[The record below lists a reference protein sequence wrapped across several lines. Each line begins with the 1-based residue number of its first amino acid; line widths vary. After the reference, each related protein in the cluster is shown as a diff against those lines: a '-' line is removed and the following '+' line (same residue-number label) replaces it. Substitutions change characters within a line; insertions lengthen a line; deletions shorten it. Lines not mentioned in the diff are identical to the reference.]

1 MTRGRGPGET
11 LGLLARAK
19 TSKQAFSEFYAK
31 TSPAVLR
38 YFARETKDAQA
49 AFDLTAETFAN
60 AYEKRRDFRGA
71 TDAQAGAWLWTIAR
85 HELARY
91 RRARKVEFS
100 ALARL
105 ALERPSPTTEEL
117 RRVEALATLEEAQG
131 HLSAAIE
138 LLPKDQRTVIRMRF
152 MDMLSYEQIA
162 TSLGVTQDVARART
176 SRAIRSLRRDRRI
189 RQAFRALE
197 A

>member
-1 MTRGRGPGET
+1 MTRERSSGET

-85 HELARY
+85 HELAHY
-91 RRARKVEFS
+91 RHAQKVEFS

-105 ALERPSPTTEEL
+105 ALERPRPTTDEL
-117 RRVEALATLEEAQG
+117 RRVEALAAFEEAQG
-131 HLSAAIE
+131 HLSAAVGR
-138 LLPKDQRTVIRMRF
+138 LPEDQRKVIRMRF
-152 MDMLSYEQIA
+152 MEMLSYEQIA

-176 SRAIRSLRRDRRI
+176 SRAIRSLRRDGRT
-189 RQAFRALE
+189 RQAFQALK

>member
-31 TSPAVLR
+31 TSPAVLH

-71 TDAQAGAWLWTIAR
+71 TDAQAGAWLWAIAR
-85 HELARY
+85 HELAHY
-91 RRARKVEFS
+91 RRSRKVEFS

-138 LLPKDQRTVIRMRF
+138 MLPKDQRTVLRMRF
-152 MDMLSYEQIA
+152 VDMLSYEQIA
-162 TSLGVTQDVARART
+162 ASLGVTQDVARART
-176 SRAIRSLRRDRRI
+176 SRAIRSLRRDGRI